1 MRQNIDFTPYIGK
14 PYQEV
19 VVELSKA
26 YPEFDVGELRTDWFT
41 TADYREDR
49 INVYFTPE
57 SDAVTNI
64 DIG

>member
-1 MRQNIDFTPYIGK
+1 MKMQPDFSQYLGR

-19 VVELSKA
+19 VDDLSKA
-26 YPEFDVGELRTDWFT
+26 YPEFDVGALRTDWLT

-49 INVYFTPE
+49 INVVFTSE